1 MLASVKTLIYLTLK
15 RRKKKKKEGKGGA
28 DTLMNLLKIKKVKT
42 RARET
47 GLKLAGHRQIT
58 SPLAPLLLQN
68 LILEERFPE

>member
-1 MLASVKTLIYLTLK
+1 M
-15 RRKKKKKEGKGGA
+15 EGKGGA